1 MIIDIVTAFP
11 AMVSGPIQES
21 IIKRAMDKHL
31 VDIRIHNLR
40 HWTKDKHQTIDD
52 APYGGGAGMVY
63 KVEPLYDCL
72 QEIQATDS
80 PGAKEWILTS
90 PRGELFDQPK
100 AVKLSLLDRI
110 ILICGHYKGVDE
122 RIKRFFPLQEVS
134 IGDFVLSGG
143 ELAALVIVDAV
154 VRLLP
159 GALHDADSAFTDSFE
174 DYLLDCDYF
183 TRPEVFRGA
192 GIPEVLS
199 SGDHKKIAAWRLH
212 QKDEITKKRRPDL
225 FRNYQ
230 KLQKSK

>member
-11 AMVSGPIQES
+11 AMVAGPMQES
-21 IIKRAMDKHL
+21 IIKRAIDRKL
-31 VDIRIHNLR
+31 VDIRVHNLR
-40 HWTKDKHQTIDD
+40 TWTRDKHQTIDD

-72 QEIQATDS
+72 QALQAEDS
-80 PGAKEWILTS
+80 RAVDAMILTS
-90 PRGELFDQPK
+90 PRGTLFDQAR

-110 ILICGHYKGVDE
+110 VLICGHYKGVDE
-122 RIKRFFPLQEVS
+122 RIKRFFPVQEIS

-143 ELAALVIVDAV
+143 ELAALAIADAV

-183 TRPEVFRGA
+183 TRPEVFRGE

-199 SGDHKKIAAWRLH
+199 SGDHKKIAAWRLQ
-212 QKDEITKKRRPDL
+212 QKEEITKKRRPDL
-225 FRNYQ
+225 FRKYQ